1 MSSYVKDGM
10 SVGSSHNLFVFNQIT
25 HGKESHFLPTKGH
38 GQEVKAAKGQISI
51 IFQDHS
57 FWYLSGVVLY
67 PINIA
72 DIQQWMHLII
82 STVTIPSRFLS
93 VSNLLD
99 V

>member
-1 MSSYVKDGM
+1 MYSKNTRLKDRGSRGVKPIYGRRAPCNIYVVMSSYVKDGM

-57 FWYLSGVVLY
+57 F
-67 PINIA
+67 
-72 DIQQWMHLII
+72 
-82 STVTIPSRFLS
+82 
-93 VSNLLD
+93 
-99 V
+99 